1 MKRFA
6 LALFSVFAFFVMTAV
21 TPGGRSHDI
30 YVNGKFLISSYSVD
44 GKEAVAFDDLAKL
57 VGASNLAIR
66 SGRVMS
72 SPPNE
77 ARGTTRLQIKKALAL
92 GNVFSSNGRQWIATP
107 DFLKQI
113 GGGAASAQFTRLGP
127 GAALQIRLY
136 DCPDVRCC
144 PECGIA
150 FRF

>member
-1 MKRFA
+1 MKRFVMT
-6 LALFSVFAFFVMTAV
+6 LFCAFAFFVMTAV
-21 TPGGRSHDI
+21 TPVGRSHDI

-44 GKEAVAFDDLAKL
+44 GKEAVAFDDFAKL
-57 VGASNLAIR
+57 VGPANLAIR
-66 SGRVMS
+66 NGKVMS

-77 ARGTTRLQIKKALAL
+77 ARSSTRLQIRKAVAL
-92 GNVFSSNGRQWIATP
+92 GNVFSSNGKQWIATS

-113 GGGAASAQFTRLGP
+113 GGGGASAQFNQLGP

-136 DCPDVRCC
+136 DCPDVHCC
-144 PECGIA
+144 PDCGIG